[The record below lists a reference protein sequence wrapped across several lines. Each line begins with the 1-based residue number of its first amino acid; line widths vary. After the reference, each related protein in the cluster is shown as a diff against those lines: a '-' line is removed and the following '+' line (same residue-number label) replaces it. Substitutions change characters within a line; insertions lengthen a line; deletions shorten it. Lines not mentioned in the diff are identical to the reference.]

1 MPRQSTDPRIQTA
14 HKTAILRVHNP
25 SQKKRA
31 MLDDCLYR
39 YHLAFEKALMAV
51 FAELDDLKALFAK
64 LDDLKGPEKRGQSS
78 YIKNCIRSIAHGV
91 VKSRPLSRA
100 SKDGVVKDIQA
111 TVTAYLELFRDYEKS
126 IEGKTEE
133 EIAKAGG
140 LPGKPT
146 VPRIDAGEDHWL
158 DILEMFHHEMSL
170 EEERA
175 AQDEMARERKRGQL
189 RPVLFPRNRIA
200 DGFLLLW
207 NDETDRYYIFLN
219 LHTATSSQGRKHRCA
234 IDGLIDLN
242 TGEVITKTTTT
253 GTLFPV
259 EFGARH
265 QGQRFIE
272 LTKTMGSPRAA

>member
-14 HKTAILRVHNP
+14 HKTAIFRIHNP

-31 MLDDCLYR
+31 MMDDCLYR

-64 LDDLKGPEKRGQSS
+64 LDDLKGPEKREQSS
-78 YIKNCIRSIAHGV
+78 HIKNRIRSIAHGV
-91 VKSRPLSRA
+91 VKPRPLSSA
-100 SKDGVVKDIQA
+100 SKDGVVNDIQA

-189 RPVLFPRNRIA
+189 RPSRFGSGDDAIRHGVKISLRAVPAFHPNVTSAFIA
-200 DGFLLLW
+200 CW
-207 NDETDRYYIFLN
+207 P
-219 LHTATSSQGRKHRCA
+219 S
-234 IDGLIDLN
+234 
-242 TGEVITKTTTT
+242 
-253 GTLFPV
+253 
-259 EFGARH
+259 
-265 QGQRFIE
+265 
-272 LTKTMGSPRAA
+272 